1 MSGVRRLHE
10 WARLQAGLRP
20 EATAVALGED
30 ALTYGGLDELS
41 DALAAVLQETGCRP
55 GDRVALLARRA
66 PLSVAAALGVYKTG
80 ALLVPLDPEGP
91 PARQEK
97 VLRSSG
103 SRFLL
108 ADGGGSGG
116 ARRAAEVLLRPGLP
130 EDLRLGWLGSRRG
143 LTGTGL
149 TAAFTGEDLEGL
161 RGRAPSGDPGGTED
175 AAHIL
180 FTSGSTGEPKGV
192 VVRHESVIRFVE
204 WAVRHFR
211 IEPGERL
218 SGHSP
223 LHFDLST
230 FDLFGS
236 LAAGAELHLIPPEL
250 NLLPHRLAELIRRS
264 RLTQWF
270 SVPSVL
276 NYMAR
281 FGVVQ
286 PGDFPAL
293 RRVLWCGEV
302 FPTPALIHWMER
314 LPHVR
319 FTNLYG
325 PTEATIASSY
335 HDVPR
340 VPEDEREAI
349 PIGRACPG
357 EELLVLDEGLRS
369 VPPGDLGELHIRGV
383 GLSPGY
389 WRDPERTREVFLPDP
404 AGGGPGDRIYRTGD
418 LARVG
423 EDGLVYFCGRADFQI
438 KSRGYRVELGEVENA
453 VASLGL
459 TREAVVTAVPT
470 EGFEGHRICCAYVPA
485 SERDADPATL
495 RRELRRL
502 LPAYMI
508 PARWLR
514 YERLPRNAN
523 GKLDR
528 KRIREAAQEPRG
540 PIRRGETAHAALAT
554 G

>member
-1 MSGVRRLHE
+1 MRGVRRLHE
-10 WARLQAGLRP
+10 WARHQARVRP

-30 ALTYGGLDELS
+30 VLTYGRLDELS
-41 DALAAVLQETGCRP
+41 DALAALLREAGCRA
-55 GDRVALLARRA
+55 GDRVALLAPRSPRT
-66 PLSVAAALGVYKTG
+66 VAAALGVYKAG
-80 ALLVPLDPEGP
+80 GLLVPLDPEGP
-91 PARQEK
+91 AARQEK
-97 VLRSSG
+97 ALRSSG
-103 SRFLL
+103 CRLLL
-108 ADGGGSGG
+108 ADGGSAG
-116 ARRAAEVLLRPGLP
+116 ARRAEEVLLRPRLPDGLH
-130 EDLRLGWLGSRRG
+130 LGWLGPSRE
-143 LTGTGL
+143 LTEAGV
-149 TAAFTGEDLEGL
+149 AAVFTGEDADRY
-161 RGRAPSGDPGGTED
+161 RGTPPPGEPAGSGD

-204 WAVRHFR
+204 WAVDHFR

-281 FGVVQ
+281 FDVVE

-293 RRVLWCGEV
+293 RRVMWCGEV
-302 FPTPALIHWMER
+302 FPTPALVYWMER
-314 LPHVR
+314 LPHAR

-325 PTEATIASSY
+325 PTEATIASSFY
-335 HDVPR
+335 DVPR
-340 VPEDEREAI
+340 VPEDERAPV

-357 EELLVLDEGLRS
+357 EELLVLDRHLRP
-369 VPPGDLGELHIRGV
+369 VAPGEQGELYLRGV

-389 WRDPERTREVFLPDP
+389 WQDPARTREVFLPDP

-418 LARVG
+418 LARLG
-423 EDGLVYFCGRADFQI
+423 EDGLVHFCGRADSQV

-459 TREAVVTAVPT
+459 VRESVVTAVPT
-470 EGFEGHRICCAYVPA
+470 DGFEGHRICCAYVPA
-485 SERDADPATL
+485 PDRDAAPAAL

-502 LPAYMI
+502 LPDYMI
-508 PARWLR
+508 PARWLT
-514 YERLPRNAN
+514 YESLPRNAN

-528 KRIREAAQEPRG
+528 KRIQEEIQNARQTTPGRSG
-540 PIRRGETAHAALAT
+540 VGAALAA

>member
-1 MSGVRRLHE
+1 MRGVRRLHE
-10 WARLQAGLRP
+10 WARHQARVRP
-20 EATAVALGED
+20 EATAVALGEEV
-30 ALTYGGLDELS
+30 LTYGRLDELS
-41 DALAAVLQETGCRP
+41 DALAALLRETDCRA
-55 GDRVALLARRA
+55 GDRVALLAPRSPRT
-66 PLSVAAALGVYKTG
+66 VAAALGVYKAG

-91 PARQEK
+91 AARQEK

-103 SRFLL
+103 CRLLL
-108 ADGGGSGG
+108 ADGGAAG
-116 ARRAAEVLLRPGLP
+116 ARRAEEVLLRPGLP
-130 EDLRLGWLGSRRG
+130 DGLHLGWFGPSRELAEAG
-143 LTGTGL
+143 L
-149 TAAFTGEDLEGL
+149 AAVFTGEDADRY
-161 RGRAPSGDPGGTED
+161 RGAPPPGEPAGSGD

-204 WAVRHFR
+204 WAVDHFR

-281 FGVVQ
+281 FDVVE

-293 RRVLWCGEV
+293 RRLMWCGEV
-302 FPTPALIHWMER
+302 FPTPALVYWMER
-314 LPHVR
+314 LPHAR

-325 PTEATIASSY
+325 PTEATIASSF

-340 VPEDEREAI
+340 APEDERAPV

-357 EELLVLDEGLRS
+357 EELLVLDRHLRP
-369 VPPGDLGELHIRGV
+369 VAPGEQGELYLRGV

-389 WRDPERTREVFLPDP
+389 WQDPARTREVFLPDP
-404 AGGGPGDRIYRTGD
+404 AGGGPGERIYRTGD
-418 LARVG
+418 LARLG
-423 EDGLVYFCGRADFQI
+423 EDGLVYFCGRADSQV
-438 KSRGYRVELGEVENA
+438 KSRGYRVELGEVEIA

-459 TREAVVTAVPT
+459 AREAVVTAVPT
-470 EGFEGHRICCAYVPA
+470 DGFEGHRICCAYVPA
-485 SERDADPATL
+485 PDRDATPSAL

-502 LPAYMI
+502 LPDYMI
-508 PARWLR
+508 PARWLT

-528 KRIREAAQEPRG
+528 KRIQEEIQNAR
-540 PIRRGETAHAALAT
+540 HATPGRSGVGTALAA